1 MMLEVCFDHAW
12 VIRCYEIKANV
23 VNTGQKFMVMTD
35 GECASISLFY
45 SIENVSLSCKHVY
58 KSVSLKQNKR

>member
-1 MMLEVCFDHAW
+1 
-12 VIRCYEIKANV
+12 
-23 VNTGQKFMVMTD
+23 MVMTD